1 MCIDLDAG
9 HIDAYNFKLTSKN
22 IYLNSNPNDANIPGS
37 TEVRDNY
44 KDYLMRFGDE
54 KKTGYIGL
62 KSNGELE
69 IRVNSLH
76 ITGSLGNKNLLQQT
90 APALA
95 STVKYW
101 NQYTKTTEAV
111 LNPDGTIQK
120 EATTTTTWK
129 KESHDSNGTF
139 HYQWKLT
146 KWTNPD
152 ASASGVISW
161 DYNSTTEK
169 SQAYDYDKGDKV
181 KAYGNLWTADK
192 NIAQHALPPGD
203 EDSDWSP
210 AIEVVTSGDKEKVIH
225 VNGNDK
231 QIYQTMSL
239 RDKKK
244 YTLSGYA
251 RSKVAN
257 KKFGLIVGS
266 SNQYEI
272 IYSNLDEDNLYH
284 DPMPRE
290 WTFEDTEW
298 HYFRCTFLTPG
309 DTSSTSNTRRLGF
322 TCEAP
327 FEIWHTK
334 LEEGE
339 IASAWSPAPE
349 DVEDNAT
356 VTTNKYDQNLA
367 QDAVFEKLFKDP
379 KTGLMADG
387 ISLVPADESVTGIPE
402 LYINASYIA
411 AGILRSK
418 NWDGKIKAKYNTNAK
433 EYDYTVHT
441 NPKYGMYIDLNQGK
455 VWAAK
460 FELNAWD
467 YENSAWDT
475 NKTIQTKGKG
485 LYLNSDPAAKNN
497 NGSLNTH
504 SYYLKLGDLTK
515 NFITFDIDGNLN
527 ITIKD
532 GIINA
537 QKFILDAWANDK
549 GLYLNSH
556 PENGTSYFR
565 VGEKD
570 KTELRYWLD
579 SDGNAKFKILAK
591 QFTLSTNSIYLSDT
605 ASSFTINGTSRSVVL
620 RMGSQF
626 GVAADGTLY
635 ASNAIIKGDI
645 YADYI
650 EASDGKVGGWSIGTN
665 TLTGG
670 GVTLNSSTGTIS
682 GGTVSGSKI
691 VCGSNFEVSSTGT
704 ITAKDGTVGG
714 WKLGAS
720 TLTGGAITLNS
731 SGTITSAGA
740 FTLSSSGVSI
750 SKGDITLGSNF
761 KVTSTGVLTAKGA
774 TLEDLTVKNS
784 LNVTG
789 TGTLTTAGKAEIG
802 GALDITGTLSVGG
815 TPSFANGGECTV
827 TVDTPWSLKKAT
839 MKFKNGI
846 LISFTEGNIDKNNS
860 TINQDDADKRYV
872 LKKDLESLVKDIVA
886 DISID
891 WDDISG
897 KPTSFTPKG
906 HDHYGTSHSHSV
918 TVNGTTYSTTSNG
931 MELYGAIT

>member
-9 HIDAYNFKLTSKN
+9 HIDAYNFKLTSKD
-22 IYLNSNPNDANIPGS
+22 IYLNSNPDDPNIPGS
-37 TEVRDNY
+37 TNTRDEYSNY
-44 KDYLMRFGDE
+44 YMRIGDQL
-54 KKTGYIGL
+54 KTGYIGL
-62 KSNGELE
+62 TRDGELE

-76 ITGSLGNKNLLQQT
+76 ITGSLGSKNLLQQT

-111 LNPDGTIQK
+111 LNPDGTIK
-120 EATTTTTWK
+120 TEATTTTTWK

-169 SQAYDYDKGDKV
+169 SQAYDYDKGAKV

-192 NIAQHALPPGD
+192 AIAQYALPPGD

-225 VNGNDK
+225 VNGNNK

-251 RSKVAN
+251 RSTVAN

-266 SNQYEI
+266 NNQYEI
-272 IYSNLDEDNLYH
+272 VYSNLDEDNLYH

-309 DTSSTSNTRRLGF
+309 DTSSTYNTRRLGF

-356 VTTNKYDQNLA
+356 VTMNKYDQNLA

-387 ISLVPADESVTGIPE
+387 ISLVPADKSVTGIPE

-418 NWDGKIKAKYNTNAK
+418 NWDGKIKAKYNSTTK
-433 EYDYTVHT
+433 EYDYTIHT
-441 NPKYGMYIDLNQGK
+441 HPTVGMYIDLNQGK

-467 YENSAWDT
+467 
-475 NKTIQTKGKG
+475 
-485 LYLNSDPAAKNN
+485 KN
-497 NGSLNTH
+497 G
-504 SYYLKLGDLTK
+504 
-515 NFITFDIDGNLN
+515 
-527 ITIKD
+527 
-532 GIINA
+532 
-537 QKFILDAWANDK
+537 K

-556 PENGTSYFR
+556 PPTS
-565 VGEKD
+565 
-570 KTELRYWLD
+570 TT
-579 SDGNAKFKILAK
+579 DGHNY
-591 QFTLSTNSIYLSDT
+591 YL
-605 ASSFTINGTSRSVVL
+605 
-620 RMGSQF
+620 
-626 GVAADGTLY
+626 
-635 ASNAIIKGDI
+635 
-645 YADYI
+645 
-650 EASDGKVGGWSIGTN
+650 
-665 TLTGG
+665 
-670 GVTLNSSTGTIS
+670 
-682 GGTVSGSKI
+682 
-691 VCGSNFEVSSTGT
+691 
-704 ITAKDGTVGG
+704 
-714 WKLGAS
+714 KLG
-720 TLTGGAITLNS
+720 
-731 SGTITSAGA
+731 
-740 FTLSSSGVSI
+740 
-750 SKGDITLGSNF
+750 
-761 KVTSTGVLTAKGA
+761 
-774 TLEDLTVKNS
+774 
-784 LNVTG
+784 
-789 TGTLTTAGKAEIG
+789 
-802 GALDITGTLSVGG
+802 
-815 TPSFANGGECTV
+815 
-827 TVDTPWSLKKAT
+827 
-839 MKFKNGI
+839 
-846 LISFTEGNIDKNNS
+846 
-860 TINQDDADKRYV
+860 
-872 LKKDLESLVKDIVA
+872 DLE
-886 DISID
+886 
-891 WDDISG
+891 
-897 KPTSFTPKG
+897 
-906 HDHYGTSHSHSV
+906 GTYI
-918 TVNGTTYSTTSNG
+918 TYS
-931 MELYGAIT
+931 